1 MVIGA
6 GPRRFLATA
15 MLHLAALGVLMA
27 SGVVGLDALLWLFL
41 VGFLGHTLVGFA
53 WHLAP
58 SISRRR
64 LVGVPS
70 GPAYWVAAE
79 LAVLGGTV
87 GLSGKLPPA
96 VGQGVSFAAAV
107 LWLLVSAVFTAALL
121 RSSRGPALGTPPA
134 PRPADAFAAKLFLLS
149 WSFGVAAAALWV
161 LSAVQDGPGLGYWLA
176 GVHAFVLG
184 QVALLIFGVSLRLLP
199 RFVGA
204 DGPRWLA
211 GALVAS
217 AVVGALGIP
226 ATMLLVPVGEIWV
239 VGVPG
244 LFEGMAAL
252 LFLFQLLWIGARA
265 TTPRRAHVI
274 YLAGAVLLC
283 AGGSLGFRMVT
294 TSDLAIVGIH
304 AWTTL
309 LGFTGLMVLGMW
321 FSMIAPFQFLSHRWT
336 LRALAV
342 GAILQVSAVLLVWS
356 ELAIPRSAV
365 ALATVLA
372 GGLEAVL
379 GILWAF
385 GTLPVLFPSLLSR
398 RRHAGRN
405 AA

>member
-6 GPRRFLATA
+6 GPRRFLASAT
-15 MLHLAALGVLMA
+15 LHLAAFGVLMA
-27 SGVVGLDALLWLFL
+27 TGRVGFDALLWLFL

-70 GPAYWVAAE
+70 GPGYWFAAE
-79 LAVLGGTV
+79 LSVLGGAL
-87 GLSGKLPPA
+87 GLSGELPPSI
-96 VGQGVSFAAAV
+96 GQGFWSAAAV
-107 LWLLVSAVFTAALL
+107 LWLAVSAVFTAALL
-121 RSSRGPALGTPPA
+121 RSSRSPALGAAPA

-149 WSFGVAAAALWV
+149 WPFGVAAAALWA
-161 LSAVQDGPGLGYWLA
+161 LSALRTGPGLGYWLA

-199 RFVGA
+199 RFMGA

-211 GALVAS
+211 GGLVVS
-217 AVVGALGIP
+217 AVVGALGVP

-244 LFEGMAAL
+244 LFEGLAAI
-252 LFLFQLLWIGARA
+252 LFLAQILWIGARA
-265 TTPRRAHVI
+265 TTPRRVHVV
-274 YLAGAVLLC
+274 YLTGAVLLC
-283 AGGSLGFRMVT
+283 AGGALGLRMAAT
-294 TSDLAIVGIH
+294 ADLGIVGIH

-336 LRALAV
+336 FRALAV
-342 GAILQVSAVLLVWS
+342 GAILQVSAVLLVGS

-365 ALATVLA
+365 ALAPALA
-372 GGLEAVL
+372 GGLEAGL
-379 GILWAF
+379 GALWAL

-398 RRHAGRN
+398 RRRAGGK